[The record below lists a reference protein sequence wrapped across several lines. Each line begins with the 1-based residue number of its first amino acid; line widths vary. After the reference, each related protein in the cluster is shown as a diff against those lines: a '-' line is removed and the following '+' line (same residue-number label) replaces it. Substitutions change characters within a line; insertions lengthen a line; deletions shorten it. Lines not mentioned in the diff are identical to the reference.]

1 MHRLTNLVII
11 LVVSTE
17 PIMVTYYLY
26 AVIYYCVSS
35 AYMMM
40 ASFIPPLTMINL
52 NTVITIPYAVGTA
65 EEQSPC

>member
-1 MHRLTNLVII
+1 MLH
-11 LVVSTE
+11 
-17 PIMVTYYLY
+17 IMLTYYLY
-26 AVIYYCVSS
+26 ADGCVSS

-40 ASFIPPLTMINL
+40 ASFIPTLTMINL

>member
-1 MHRLTNLVII
+1 ML
-11 LVVSTE
+11 
-17 PIMVTYYLY
+17 TYYLY
-26 AVIYYCVSS
+26 ADGCVSS

-40 ASFIPPLTMINL
+40 ASFIATLTMINL